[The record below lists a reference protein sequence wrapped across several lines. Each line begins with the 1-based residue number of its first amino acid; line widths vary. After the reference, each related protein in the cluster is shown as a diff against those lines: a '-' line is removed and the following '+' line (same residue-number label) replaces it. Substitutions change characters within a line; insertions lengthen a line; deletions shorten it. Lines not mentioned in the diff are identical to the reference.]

1 MIKKSLYE
9 ELIIHIGKE
18 ELAKLLGADT
28 GFSVQNTDEEDG
40 EIRFILSRKTTIDEP
55 MPHAPR
61 TQEQGKRR
69 DFL

>member
-9 ELIIHIGKE
+9 ELIIYIGKE
-18 ELAKLLGADT
+18 ELAKLLGADP
-28 GFSVQNTDEEDG
+28 GFSVQNTEEEDG

-55 MPHAPR
+55 MTH
-61 TQEQGKRR
+61 TKHMQEQGKRR